1 MKIKLDESGIR
12 NIREL
17 AKNYDKSIIYG
28 HMDLDGLASS
38 ICAKSYLERY
48 GIKTVDFQ
56 IIQYGATEFAIS
68 KPTDPKTMGVLVD
81 FAHGK
86 PFMKIHTDHHQNQIV
101 MKGSSNQFAHTESNA
116 STWSTTISTS
126 DIFPPEDIRVI
137 NMVDAAQYNRE
148 GVKPDEMMKA
158 SISVDKE
165 KSVLRNHI
173 EMGMACGK
181 LVLAYKNKPGF
192 FKEVVMRANPSLE
205 SMYNTIIKI
214 IKEKIASG
222 ERNWVDSSV
231 IEDNAQKYWED
242 QSSKKIQD
250 GTIDD
255 IDNISNGQSILI
267 DDIIFQC
274 GGGNT
279 RKTGGYDRYTAFRLY
294 PNAKYFIMLWD
305 SIGMM
310 QVSKNPW
317 NENNK
322 ENINLGELVLD
333 DIFKKK
339 VAPKLHTDKY
349 KISLLAI
356 KRVNESQYNAEN
368 NSIGFDYDGMIAVYP
383 KLEELFSKFSPRY
396 QNVIR
401 KYMNWKPNDFVE
413 QSSEEVKKALDIL
426 GRKLYVY
433 LSDIVIENSG
443 GHPSITNLSGFDY
456 LNEELRLRK
465 KLENN
470 KNPYIKPEVKKD
482 EKTDKEKNKLD
493 DKPKKDNL
501 STVILKSIAKDV
513 IRKLQGQE
521 IKKPKRVRKSTNR
534 APKNESIS
542 NERLAN
548 REAIKYMKTLDN
560 KILENLNPVLEE
572 DFYIF
577 LSNKYDNYEYKRNIY
592 SKNEV
597 FKSLCESLK
606 NKNVSD
612 SLKSFIKNIL
622 I

>member
-17 AKNYDKSIIYG
+17 AKQYDSAIIYG
-28 HMDLDGLASS
+28 HQDLDGLTSS

-56 IIQYGATEFAIS
+56 IVQYGATEFAIS

-181 LVLAYKNKPGF
+181 LVLAYKNKAGF

-214 IKEKIASG
+214 IKEKIESG
-222 ERNWVDSSV
+222 NKRWVDPSV
-231 IEDNAQKYWED
+231 IEDNAQNYWEE

-317 NENNK
+317 NENK

-333 DIFKKK
+333 DIFKNK

-368 NSIGFDYDGMIAVYP
+368 NSIGFDYDGMLAVYP
-383 KLEELFSKFSPRY
+383 KLEELFSKFSTRY

-401 KYMNWKPNDFVE
+401 KYMNWKPTDFEE
-413 QSSEEVKKALDIL
+413 QPTEEVDKALDIL

-433 LSDIVIENSG
+433 LSDIVLANSG
-443 GHPSITNLSGFDY
+443 GHPSITNLTGFEY
-456 LNEELRLRK
+456 LNEELRLRY
-465 KLENN
+465 KLE
-470 KNPYIKPEVKKD
+470 KGYNPYIKVE
-482 EKTDKEKNKLD
+482 KEKEDKPKEKKKE
-493 DKPKKDNL
+493 DKPKKDSL

-513 IRKLQGQE
+513 IKKLHGEKIEPKIVKRK
-521 IKKPKRVRKSTNR
+521 KSVKT
-534 APKNESIS
+534 ESVS

-548 REAIKYMKTLDN
+548 REAIKYMKTLD
-560 KILENLNPVLEE
+560 KSILENLNPELEE
-572 DFYIF
+572 DFYVS
-577 LSNKYDNYEYKRNIY
+577 LSNKYDNYEYKRNTY
-592 SKNEV
+592 PKNV
-597 FKSLCESLK
+597 IFKSLCESLK
-606 NKNVSD
+606 NDKIRKT
-612 SLKSFIKNIL
+612 LKDYIKNIL

>member
-17 AKNYDKSIIYG
+17 AKQYDSAIIYG
-28 HMDLDGLASS
+28 HMDLDGLCSS
-38 ICAKSYLERY
+38 LCAKAYLERY

-192 FKEVVMRANPSLE
+192 FKEIVMRAGPSLE
-205 SMYNTIIKI
+205 SMYNTIKKI
-214 IKEKIASG
+214 IKERIASG

-231 IEDNAQKYWED
+231 IEDNAQKYWKE
-242 QSSKKIQD
+242 QSSKKIEN

-255 IDNISNGQSILI
+255 IDTTRDGKSVLI

-294 PNAKYFIMLWD
+294 PDANYFIMLWD

-322 ENINLGELVLD
+322 ENINLGELVLE

-368 NSIGFDYDGMIAVYP
+368 NSIGFDYDGMLAVYP
-383 KLEELFSKFSPRY
+383 KLEKLFSKFSPRY
-396 QNVIR
+396 QNVIK
-401 KYMNWKPNDFVE
+401 KYMNWKPTDFEE
-413 QSSEEVKKALDIL
+413 QPTEEVDKALDIL

-433 LSDIVIENSG
+433 LSDIVLANSG
-443 GHPSITNLSGFDY
+443 GHPSITNLTGFEY
-456 LNEELRLRK
+456 LNEELRLRY
-465 KLENN
+465 KLE
-470 KNPYIKPEVKKD
+470 KGYNPYIKVEKK
-482 EKTDKEKNKLD
+482 KEDNPKEIKKE
-493 DKPKKDNL
+493 DKPKKDSL

-513 IRKLQGQE
+513 VRKLQGQE
-521 IKKPKRVRKSTNR
+521 IEKPKRVRKSSKR

>member
-17 AKNYDKSIIYG
+17 AKQYDSTIIYG
-28 HMDLDGLASS
+28 HQDLDGLTSS
-38 ICAKSYLERY
+38 ICAKAYLEKY

-56 IIQYGATEFAIS
+56 IVQYGATEFAIS
-68 KPTDPKTMGVLVD
+68 KPTNPKTMGVLVD

-116 STWSTTISTS
+116 STWSTSISTS

-137 NMVDAAQYNRE
+137 NMVDAAQYQRE
-148 GVKPDEMMKA
+148 GIKPDEMMKA

-165 KSVLRNHI
+165 KTVLRNHI

-192 FKEVVMRANPSLE
+192 FKEVVMRASPSLE
-205 SMYNTIIKI
+205 SMYNTIKKI
-214 IKEKIASG
+214 IKERIASG
-222 ERNWVDSSV
+222 ERNWFDSSV

-242 QSSKKIQD
+242 QSSKKIQN

-255 IDNISNGQSILI
+255 IDSIRDGKSVLI
-267 DDIIFQC
+267 NDIIFQC

-322 ENINLGELVLD
+322 ENINLGELVLE

-368 NSIGFDYDGMIAVYP
+368 NSIGFDYDGMLAVYP
-383 KLEELFSKFSPRY
+383 KLEELFSKFSPKFQY
-396 QNVIR
+396 LIK
-401 KYMNWKPNDFVE
+401 KYMNWKPTDFEE
-413 QSSEEVKKALDIL
+413 QSSEEVNKALDIL
-426 GRKLYVY
+426 GKKLYVY
-433 LSDIVIENSG
+433 LSDIILANSG
-443 GHPSITNLSGFDY
+443 GHPSITNLTGFEY
-456 LNEELRLRK
+456 LNEELRLRY
-465 KLENN
+465 KLE
-470 KNPYIKPEVKKD
+470 KGINPYIKVEKKK
-482 EKTDKEKNKLD
+482 EDKPKEIKKE
-493 DKPKKDNL
+493 DKPKKDSL

-513 IRKLQGQE
+513 VRKLQGQE
-521 IKKPKRVRKSTNR
+521 IEKSKRIRKEINR

-560 KILENLNPVLEE
+560 KILENLNPCLEE
-572 DFYIF
+572 DFYIS
-577 LSNKYDNYEYKRNIY
+577 LSNKYDNYEYKRNTY
-592 SKNEV
+592 SKNEI

-606 NKNVSD
+606 NDNIRK
-612 SLKSFIKNIL
+612 SLKDYVKNIL